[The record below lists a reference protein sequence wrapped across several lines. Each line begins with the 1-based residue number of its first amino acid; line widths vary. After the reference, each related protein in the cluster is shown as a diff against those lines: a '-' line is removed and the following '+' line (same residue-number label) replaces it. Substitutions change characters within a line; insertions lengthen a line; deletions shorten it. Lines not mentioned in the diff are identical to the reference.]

1 MADALTIFWWLV
13 LVLILLALVFQLVP
27 FILYLVERRAEEKKI
42 VEIIKATGQEID
54 PVELSEAFN
63 LLKVQTTAVTRT
75 TLAMLPLAI
84 VGIAIFYLIT
94 TNNMILMSITDNT
107 TITANST
114 ISNTIATSNSLINT
128 LLGVLAGFLTA
139 AAGFYFGAKTVASK
153 PCKDSDDGDSEEEE
167 ERKGTIKPPGQ
178 KQPEGKEEGK
188 KT

>member
-1 MADALTIFWWLV
+1 MAEALMVFWWLV
-13 LVLILLALVFQLVP
+13 LLVIVLALIFQLVP

-42 VEIIKATGQEID
+42 VEIVKATGQEID
-54 PVELSEAFN
+54 PVELSKAFN

-84 VGIAIFYLIT
+84 VGISILYLIT
-94 TNNMILMSITDNT
+94 TNNILLMSITNNT

-128 LLGVLAGFLTA
+128 LLGVFAGFLTA